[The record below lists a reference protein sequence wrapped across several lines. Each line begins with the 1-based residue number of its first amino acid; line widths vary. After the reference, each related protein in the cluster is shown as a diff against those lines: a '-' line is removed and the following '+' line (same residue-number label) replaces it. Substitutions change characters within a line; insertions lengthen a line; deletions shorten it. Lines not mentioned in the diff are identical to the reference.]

1 MNKIW
6 SRLTFIKLYKKVI
19 FCRAR
24 GEIRKTFSLVLEIW
38 WHQNLLLRFP
48 DLFYF
53 KVVKVANAAMFPL
66 AYGTS
71 ERYVGNRV
79 ALIGDAAHRVHPL
92 AGQGVNLGYRS
103 IFIRLCFKS
112 SFETQ
117 FFTIKF
123 RCWEKAIKFEKNLPP
138 FFEITSNFF
147 KFVTFLEYLN
157 LMVP

>member
-1 MNKIW
+1 MLKALSLYNKAALFFAE
-6 SRLTFIKLYKKVI
+6 REQKLGKYFRWV
-19 FCRAR
+19 F
-24 GEIRKTFSLVLEIW
+24 EIW

-48 DLFYF
+48 DLFNF

-103 IFIRLCFKS
+103 IFIRICFKS

-123 RCWEKAIKFEKNLPP
+123 RCWEKAIRFEKIHQL
-138 FFEITSNFF
+138 FFEIT
-147 KFVTFLEYLN
+147 
-157 LMVP
+157 

>member
-1 MNKIW
+1 M
-6 SRLTFIKLYKKVI
+6 
-19 FCRAR
+19 
-24 GEIRKTFSLVLEIW
+24 
-38 WHQNLLLRFP
+38 
-48 DLFYF
+48 
-53 KVVKVANAAMFPL
+53 KVANVAMFPL

-112 SFETQ
+112 SFETA

-123 RCWEKAIKFEKNLPP
+123 RC
-138 FFEITSNFF
+138 
-147 KFVTFLEYLN
+147 
-157 LMVP
+157 

>member
-1 MNKIW
+1 MYFFMLKVLSLYNKAALFFAE
-6 SRLTFIKLYKKVI
+6 REQKLGKY
-19 FCRAR
+19 FRW
-24 GEIRKTFSLVLEIW
+24 FLEIW

-48 DLFYF
+48 DLFNF
-53 KVVKVANAAMFPL
+53 KAVKVANAAMFPL

-112 SFETQ
+112 SFETSC
-117 FFTIKF
+117 FTIKF
-123 RCWEKAIKFEKNLPP
+123 RWREKAIKLKKNLSP
-138 FFEITSNFF
+138 FFEIS
-147 KFVTFLEYLN
+147 
-157 LMVP
+157 